1 MLFIIR
7 RLKKLPIFDL
17 FLHAEESWQGWS
29 RISIFSNNIRVLDG
43 RKLNPSEKQQALLEI
58 NTNAKS
64 H

>member
-29 RISIFSNNIRVLDG
+29 RISIFSNNIRILDG
-43 RKLNPSEKQQALLEI
+43 RKLNLAEKQQALADI
-58 NTNAKS
+58 NAKS
-64 H
+64 Y